1 VISSKTVQ
9 RYVGV
14 HTDAAPQV
22 VLDKLRRVVER
33 RNFANKIPVVKYAK
47 NPRGRFEFF
56 LGVARWSDVFLPEE
70 VWRVLEMLGL
80 ERFAY
85 WPLDINYIQ
94 WKLRGQEIETH
105 YFKPIEAEGAAA
117 GVITTGAG
125 YTLVGINHP
134 IDPFDLYQTEL
145 PDNDLEGSEADQRFD
160 QLLYWLSARAEGS
173 WVIFVKACQLLRLV
187 NEPKQA
193 RHVQRRLILLGH
205 IECSADGAR
214 WSICPAAVVRSQSGE
229 SFLCGQRT
237 PELLEELSAHFGMV
251 DKPQPDHKCPTRLA
265 VTGLSLNEGET
276 IRLKGGIVLTAT
288 GTTSEKLATAL
299 PDLAGWQDMLTRI
312 EKLNPYNYE
321 IEKWTGGRFSPCQD
335 ISERDNVYTGE
346 SGMYHLTHKVSGVS
360 MTLFFD
366 RVGQRWLKGDW
377 YGLRFLTYN
386 NAETRCEVR
395 YDAGRNE
402 LGIPL
407 GQHWPLLYE
416 RALVLSSGFLPRRI
430 KDPGLLIY
438 QKVSADLSHVLAEKL
453 NVLVEEKHHA

>member
-1 VISSKTVQ
+1 MVSSNTVQ

-14 HTDAAPQV
+14 HTDADPQA

-47 NPRGRFEFF
+47 SPRGRFEFF
-56 LGVARWSDVFLPEE
+56 LGVAGWSDVFLPEE

-105 YFKPIEAEGAAA
+105 YFKPIEAKGAAA
-117 GVITTGAG
+117 GVIPTGAG
-125 YTLVGINHP
+125 YTSVGINHP

-160 QLLYWLSARAEGS
+160 QLLYWLSAKAEGS
-173 WVIFVKACQLLRLV
+173 WEVFVKACHLLRLV

-237 PELLEELSAHFGMV
+237 PELLEELSAHFGIV

-265 VTGLSLNEGET
+265 VTSLSLNEGET
-276 IRLKGGIVLTAT
+276 IRLKEGIVLTAT
-288 GTTSEKLATAL
+288 GTTSEKLAAIL
-299 PDLAGWQDMLTRI
+299 PDLAGWQDMLARI

-321 IEKWTGGRFSPCQD
+321 IERWAGGGFSRCQE
-335 ISERDNVYTGE
+335 IIERDNYYTGE
-346 SGMYHLTHKVSGVS
+346 SGMYRLTHKVTGVG
-360 MTLFFD
+360 MTLYFD
-366 RVGQRWLKGDW
+366 QARQRWLKGDW
-377 YGLRFLTYN
+377 YGLRFLAHQT
-386 NAETRCEVR
+386 AETRCVVEHDIR
-395 YDAGRNE
+395 RNE
-402 LGIPL
+402 LKIPL
-407 GQHWPLLYE
+407 AQHWPLLYE
-416 RALVLSSGFLPRRI
+416 RALVLSSGFLPHRI

-438 QKVSADLSHVLAEKL
+438 QKVPVNLSLVLAQKL
-453 NVLVEEKHHA
+453 NVSVKEKRHA